1 MYVPL
6 RTFCAITSVHTC
18 RPRCPSLPAC
28 LPQTKEETIR
38 KYRQW
43 LGALLECTT
52 KLSAGR
58 AAAAAAEAEVK
69 QREGDLA
76 LLNEEVASFMSKAR
90 WVMTKRLLSETD
102 QEGEAV

>member
-1 MYVPL
+1 MASSLAVVDTLPASSVRSQFLEAVP
-6 RTFCAITSVHTC
+6 H
-18 RPRCPSLPAC
+18 CPSPTVGNGAPFLS
-28 LPQTKEETIR
+28 QTKEETIR

-90 WVMTKRLLSETD
+90 WVMTKR
-102 QEGEAV
+102 